1 MTRSRITT
9 TDLHNALHQ
18 LLDENPLRANEGHPE
33 HRLFV
38 YHGKPVELNA
48 TLLHHFGAS
57 INQLKSLDATIW
69 SVDND
74 WDRVKHPL
82 RRRYTEPA
90 WTCLS
95 HLDGGDDI
103 PGAWANSHDYAFG
116 PRDVTLSWIA
126 HDYDRTLDG
135 RRRPWLYD
143 SAEFKQ
149 PQAKGELH
157 PGCSAYPVP
166 PAALRPFARE
176 V

>member
-18 LLDENPLRANEGHPE
+18 LLDENPLLAAEGHPE

-57 INQLKSLDATIW
+57 INQLKSLDAAIW
-69 SVDND
+69 SVEND

-82 RRRYTEPA
+82 RRRYTELA

-95 HLDGGDDI
+95 RLGGGGDT

-116 PRDVTLSWIA
+116 PREVRLSWIA
-126 HDYDRTLDG
+126 RDYDRTLDG
-135 RRRPWLYD
+135 RRPWLYD
-143 SAEFKQ
+143 SAEFEQ

-166 PAALRPFARE
+166 PAALRSFARE

>member
-1 MTRSRITT
+1 MARSRITT
-9 TDLHNALHQ
+9 TDLHDALHQ
-18 LLDENPLRANEGHPE
+18 LLDENPLRADEGHPE

-57 INQLKSLDATIW
+57 INQLKSLDAAIW
-69 SVDND
+69 SVEND
-74 WDRVKHPL
+74 WDKVKHPL
-82 RRRYTEPA
+82 RRRYTELA

-95 HLDGGDDI
+95 RLSGGDTE
-103 PGAWANSHDYAFG
+103 GAWANSHDYAFG
-116 PRDVTLSWIA
+116 PRDVRLSWIA
-126 HDYDRTLDG
+126 RDYDRTLDG

-143 SAEFKQ
+143 AAEFEQ
-149 PQAKGELH
+149 PQADRELH
-157 PGCSAYPVP
+157 PGCSAYSVP